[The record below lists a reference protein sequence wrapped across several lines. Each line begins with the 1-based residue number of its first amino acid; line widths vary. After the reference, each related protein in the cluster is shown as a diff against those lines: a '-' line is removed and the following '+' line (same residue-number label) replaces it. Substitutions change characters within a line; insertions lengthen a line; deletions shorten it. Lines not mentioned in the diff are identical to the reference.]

1 MKIAIVGAGW
11 SGLAA
16 AVAATKAGHQVTLFE
31 AARAPGGRARGLPA
45 SLPDGQSVQLDNG
58 QHILIG
64 AYTQTLDLM
73 RSVGVD
79 PQTTLLRLPLTL
91 QFPDGSGL
99 KLPWGRAPWDALLG
113 IATGGGWS
121 WRDKLSLLRSATGWQ
136 WSGFNCPDELTVEQL
151 CRRLRPTIMRSLIEP
166 LCVSALNTPPASAS
180 ARVFLRVLQDS
191 LFATAGGSNLLLPRT
206 DLSSLFPEAAVRW
219 LEQRGA
225 RVALG
230 LRVQSLQP
238 LGQAWQIN
246 GEAFDRVVLATGAR
260 HAAQLLERSATT
272 LPAALAG
279 PLRRWHDSV
288 QALQHEAITT
298 VYAWGQGA
306 RLSKPMLALRSDGRQ
321 PAQFAFDRGQLGGP
335 EGLIALVVSA
345 SVGERDT
352 LQTQVLAQA
361 QAQLG
366 LALQAVKTVTE
377 KQATFACSAGL
388 NRPTMDI
395 APALRAC
402 GDYVAGPY
410 PATLE
415 GAVRNGFNAVS

>member
-1 MKIAIVGAGW
+1 V
-11 SGLAA
+11 
-16 AVAATKAGHQVTLFE
+16 
-31 AARAPGGRARGLPA
+31 
-45 SLPDGQSVQLDNG
+45 
-58 QHILIG
+58 
-64 AYTQTLDLM
+64 
-73 RSVGVD
+73 
-79 PQTTLLRLPLTL
+79 
-91 QFPDGSGL
+91 
-99 KLPWGRAPWDALLG
+99 
-113 IATGGGWS
+113 
-121 WRDKLSLLRSATGWQ
+121 
-136 WSGFNCPDELTVEQL
+136 
-151 CRRLRPTIMRSLIEP
+151 
-166 LCVSALNTPPASAS
+166 
-180 ARVFLRVLQDS
+180 
-191 LFATAGGSNLLLPRT
+191 

-230 LRVQSLQP
+230 QRVQSLQP
-238 LGQAWQIN
+238 LGRAWQIN

-366 LALQAVKTVTE
+366 LALQGVKTVTE